1 MKRKQS
7 GNPFNSHKFPLRV
20 RLFFAT
26 LRKLFGILGSVAPK
40 LAGKL
45 ALRLFMTPPRF
56 PAPRRERLAVQNS
69 HHQLQQ
75 INGQQ
80 IAVYRWGEGEPI
92 LFSHGWGGRGSHF
105 HALVEVLVEAGYQA
119 ITFDA
124 PAHGQSSGKR
134 TNMLEVT
141 NTLVT
146 LAESLGPL
154 KAVVGHSFGSG
165 IALLAMS
172 RFQIAAEKLI
182 LFSCFDDIYW
192 VTDQFGKAFGMNSEV
207 IGAMRD
213 EAQRRYAKQ
222 LGRAWQW
229 RDLSPLKTIQ
239 TIEHEILLLHD
250 REDLEVPY
258 RHAENLLAVAP
269 QVRLHTTSGLGHK
282 KILRDQSCLQ
292 TCLAF
297 IQQPLTGVPASNSRG
312 STDDQNHQQ

>member
-1 MKRKQS
+1 MNRNRS
-7 GNPFNSHKFPLRV
+7 GNPFTSHKFPLRV

-26 LRKLFGILGSVAPK
+26 ARTLFGILGRVAPT
-40 LAGKL
+40 LTGKL

-56 PAPRRERLAVQNS
+56 PARRRESVAEQNS
-69 HHQLQQ
+69 DHQFQQ
-75 INGQQ
+75 INGQR
-80 IAVYRWGEGEPI
+80 IAVYRWGEGETI

-105 HALVEVLVEAGYQA
+105 HALVELIVEAGYQA
-119 ITFDA
+119 VTFDA
-124 PAHGQSSGKR
+124 PAHGQSGGKR

-141 NTLVT
+141 NILVA

-165 IALLAMS
+165 IALLAMN
-172 RFQIAAEKLI
+172 RFQVDAEKLI

-192 VTDQFGKAFGMNSEV
+192 VTDQFGEAFGMNSEV

-213 EAQRRYAKQ
+213 EAQRRYAKH
-222 LGRAWQW
+222 LGKTWQW

-250 REDLEVPY
+250 RQDLEVPY
-258 RHAENLLAVAP
+258 RHAENLLAVAG
-269 QVRLHTTSGLGHK
+269 QARLHTTSGLGHK

-292 TCLAF
+292 ACLAF
-297 IQQPLTGVPASNSRG
+297 IQQPLSGIPVTNSRG

>member
-1 MKRKQS
+1 MNRNRS
-7 GNPFNSHKFPLRV
+7 GNPFKSHKYPLRV

-26 LRKLFGILGSVAPK
+26 ARTFFGILGRVAPK
-40 LAGKL
+40 LTGKL

-56 PAPRRERLAVQNS
+56 PARRRESVAEQNS
-69 HHQLQQ
+69 DHQFQQ
-75 INGQQ
+75 INGQR

-105 HALVEVLVEAGYQA
+105 HALVEIIVEAGYQA
-119 ITFDA
+119 VTFDA

-141 NTLVT
+141 TTLVA
-146 LAESLGPL
+146 LAGSLGPL
-154 KAVVGHSFGSG
+154 KAVIGHSFGSG
-165 IALLAMS
+165 IALLAMN
-172 RFQIAAEKLI
+172 RFQIEAEKLI

-192 VTDQFGKAFGMNSEV
+192 VTDQFGEAFAMNQRV

-213 EAQRRYAKQ
+213 EAQRRYAKL
-222 LGRAWQW
+222 LGKTWQW

-250 REDLEVPY
+250 RQDLEVPY
-258 RHAENLLAVAP
+258 HHAENLLAVAR
-269 QVRLHTTSGLGHK
+269 QARLHTTNGLGHK

-292 TCLAF
+292 TCLEF
-297 IQQPLTGVPASNSRG
+297 IQQPLSGIPVTNSRG